1 MIIRLATADDVP
13 AVVALLADDELG
25 AQRETPDDLAPY
37 HAAFA
42 VLDAS
47 PHDDL
52 VVAEVDGEVVGTLQ
66 FRVLP
71 GLAQRGMVRAQVEAV
86 RVASRLRGRGLGGQ
100 LVKWAVERARDK
112 GCAVVQLT
120 SDRQREAAHRF
131 YARLGFQA
139 THEGFKLRL

>member
-1 MIIRLATADDVP
+1 MIIRLAIADDVP

-37 HAAFA
+37 RAAFA

-52 VVAEVDGEVVGTLQ
+52 VVAEVDGEIVGTLQ

-100 LVKWAVERARDK
+100 LMKWAVDRARDK

>member
-1 MIIRLATADDVP
+1 MIIRLATAEDVP
-13 AVVALLADDELG
+13 AIVALLADDELG
-25 AQRETPDDLAPY
+25 AQRETPHDLEPY
-37 HAAFA
+37 RTAFA

-47 PHDDL
+47 PHDEL

-71 GLAQRGMVRAQVEAV
+71 GLAQRGMVRGQVEAV
-86 RVASRLRGRGLGGQ
+86 RVASRLRGQGLGEQ
-100 LVKWAVERARDK
+100 LMKWVVERARDK
-112 GCAVVQLT
+112 GCSVVQLT
-120 SDRQREAAHRF
+120 SDRKREAAHRF